1 MKDAPT
7 HIFNTGL
14 IDEFVSYILNA
25 IRSPDV
31 YFGENGTIAAG
42 KLLLLEGEKRSPFV
56 KKDAA
61 EPFKIGDENI
71 NLLIN
76 ELSKAVLQPASNSTD
91 VRRLALVVI
100 RTLARFKFDECIK
113 QYFDVVGPSVFSCLR
128 DPVIPIKLAA
138 EKAYLALFK
147 LVEEDDMH
155 TFNEWFA
162 KISDRGSSIETV
174 TGTTIQLRSVGDY
187 TKRVG
192 KRLAN
197 VERERIAAGGDAETM
212 FSDRFEDERE
222 IWAVG
227 GVELT
232 TDI

>member
-1 MKDAPT
+1 M
-7 HIFNTGL
+7 L
-14 IDEFVSYILNA
+14 L
-25 IRSPDV
+25 
-31 YFGENGTIAAG
+31 AAG

-56 KKDAA
+56 KTDAP
-61 EPFKIGDENI
+61 EPFRIGDENI
-71 NLLIN
+71 SLLIK

-91 VRRLALVVI
+91 ARRLALVVI

-113 QYFDVVGPSVFSCLR
+113 PYYDLLGPSVFACLR

-147 LVEEDDMH
+147 LAEENDMH
-155 TFNEWFA
+155 TFNEWFSG
-162 KISDRGSSIETV
+162 ISGGESTIESIA
-174 TGTTIQLRSVGDY
+174 GTTIQLRSIGDY